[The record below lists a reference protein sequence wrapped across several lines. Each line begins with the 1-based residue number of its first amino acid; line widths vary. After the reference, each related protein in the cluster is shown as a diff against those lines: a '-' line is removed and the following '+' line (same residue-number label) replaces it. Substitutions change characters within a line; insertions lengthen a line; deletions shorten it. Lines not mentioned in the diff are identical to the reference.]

1 MLLCY
6 FVRGR
11 SEPALSLSA
20 AAYRATGEQTLAAG
34 GRRPTIGFKHVD
46 RTHGETVMA
55 EDETKTGGQGP
66 PPKQPYGPG
75 LLMVFGL
82 VLAGLAVWCAYDLF
96 VAQKGEG
103 DTAFQA
109 FNYGGMI
116 VGGVAGIYCFILA
129 AVRSKKGM
137 PTPVAPAAPPSA
149 ESEPSESPADEAAS
163 EPPESDD

>member
-1 MLLCY
+1 
-6 FVRGR
+6 
-11 SEPALSLSA
+11 
-20 AAYRATGEQTLAAG
+20 
-34 GRRPTIGFKHVD
+34 
-46 RTHGETVMA
+46 MA
-55 EDETKTGGQGP
+55 EEETKTGGQAS

-116 VGGVAGIYCFILA
+116 VGGIAGIYCFILA

-137 PTPVAPAAPPSA
+137 PAPAAPAAPPSEPPAA
-149 ESEPSESPADEAAS
+149 ESEASESPADEAAS

>member
-1 MLLCY
+1 
-6 FVRGR
+6 
-11 SEPALSLSA
+11 
-20 AAYRATGEQTLAAG
+20 
-34 GRRPTIGFKHVD
+34 
-46 RTHGETVMA
+46 MA
-55 EDETKTGGQGP
+55 EDETKTGGQGR

-82 VLAGLAVWCAYDLF
+82 VLVGLAVWCAYDLF

-109 FNYGGMI
+109 FNYGGVI

-137 PTPVAPAAPPSA
+137 PAPAAPAAPPSEPA
-149 ESEPSESPADEAAS
+149 AAAPEPSDTPADEAGP
-163 EPPESDD
+163 EPPTSDQ